1 MSALKS
7 TTTSANKS
15 YHRHAVQRCVPVVL
29 ASLDV
34 EKKPPVIPEE
44 AKSFSKRKTSYCDV

>member
-44 AKSFSKRKTSYCDV
+44 AKKL